1 MFGTLLF
8 VSENN
13 EEKSNF
19 IKLWH
24 NCMGSLDDE
33 RVNKL

>member
-1 MFGTLLF
+1 MFGILLF

-19 IKLWH
+19 IKLCH
-24 NCMGSLDDE
+24 SCMGSLDDD